1 MDLIFPLRTDKRENE
16 TGGLSSALGRTRVA
30 RGGGGWR
37 RTDGE
42 TEGGTEGQPVGASR
56 MGRVG
61 PTGSEGGLPR
71 GRRAAPAGS
80 EGGLPWGR
88 RVAPAGHPGTGDR
101 GGPSDVSTVCLGD
114 GGSCT
119 GGPRA
124 RAGGPSF
131 NAGADGRSPA
141 GHSQPHTRHPWPAVC
156 KKNFKSTT
164 LNKIDFTNKYGFE
177 LLVEK
182 TRKHSPPGSLNRLR

>member
-1 MDLIFPLRTDKRENE
+1 MDLIFPLRTDKRKNE

-42 TEGGTEGQPVGASR
+42 TEGGTEGRPVGASH

-61 PTGSEGGLPR
+61 PTGSERGLPR
-71 GRRAAPAGS
+71 AARVLGTAEGLATSALCASVTGAAAREDPECGPEAPAS
-80 EGGLPWGR
+80 MRELT
-88 RVAPAGHPGTGDR
+88 AGHPQATANHTHVIH
-101 GGPSDVSTVCLGD
+101 GPQYV
-114 GGSCT
+114 
-119 GGPRA
+119 
-124 RAGGPSF
+124 
-131 NAGADGRSPA
+131 
-141 GHSQPHTRHPWPAVC
+141 
-156 KKNFKSTT
+156 KKTKSTT
-164 LNKIDFTNKYGFE
+164 LNKIDFTNKYEFE